1 MPSQEPSFK
10 ESVDLMFDRA
20 VATLDLPPGLADQI
34 KINNNIYLVRSG
46 LEDTMSTAYQTM
58 SEIHKSRDNVP
69 DLRTAAFVIAI
80 EKIARAYIEMGL

>member
-1 MPSQEPSFK
+1 MVGKPVPDHLKSKLSYGSDE
-10 ESVDLMFDRA
+10 
-20 VATLDLPPGLADQI
+20 LD
-34 KINNNIYLVRSG
+34 LVRSG

-58 SEIHKSRDNVP
+58 SEIRNSRDNVP